1 MAGGKTVH
9 PIAFVFSV
17 NREARV
23 LMDMCAS
30 IRRRKGSWKR
40 GTCGMTKVWGGIM
53 KLGSLQSLCESK
65 LAVTAFGMD
74 IRSHSGER
82 AFESPRGPVKLS

>member
-9 PIAFVFSV
+9 PIAFVVSV

-30 IRRRKGSWKR
+30 IRSWKGSWKR

-53 KLGSLQSLCESK
+53 KRGSLQSLCESK
-65 LAVTAFGMD
+65 LAELQ
-74 IRSHSGER
+74 HSVWTYVPTVDKEHP
-82 AFESPRGPVKLS
+82 SY